1 MTAFVPDTPLRVVAT
16 LPGPRALRIEIEGD
30 LDFYTADTLVATVRR
45 QMEDHPDVRDL
56 ELACGGMGMCDS
68 AGLAALL
75 MVRRRTAAA
84 GVGLVLSGRPPQ
96 LDRLLHLTGTFQH
109 LTGESAGSAQ
119 SAGSA
124 ESQDQEPAQ

>member
-16 LPGPRALRIEIEGD
+16 LSGARGLRIEIEGD
-30 LDFYTADTLVATVRR
+30 LDFYTADTLVATVRA

-75 MVRRRTAAA
+75 MVRRRTTAA
-84 GVGLVLSGRPPQ
+84 GVGLVLTDRPSQ
-96 LDRLLHLTGTFQH
+96 LDRLLDLTGTMEH
-109 LTGESAGSAQ
+109 LTGESAEPPRA
-119 SAGSA
+119 A
-124 ESQDQEPAQ
+124 ESGESEDREPAQ